1 MKISIHNFIASNAV
15 TILKE
20 QSSFY
25 ILKMNFINA
34 DSLFKQFRAF
44 LQLNLTF
51 NILYDSQNSNI
62 IQTEVYAGYNLQI
75 NIINSVI
82 YFYPIF

>member
-1 MKISIHNFIASNAV
+1 MQLLYLRNKD
-15 TILKE
+15 
-20 QSSFY
+20 

-34 DSLFKQFRAF
+34 DSLFEQFRAF

-51 NILYDSQNSNI
+51 NIMCDSQNSNI
-62 IQTEVYAGYNLQI
+62 MQTEVYAGYNLQI

-82 YFYPIF
+82 FFLTDILIIT